1 MSIRNAEDEIFARW
15 REVVP
20 SLVKDG
26 VVDEPRFVE
35 SSPRLV
41 FVLKEVNDT
50 RDGGGWDLREFL
62 REQWRSQTWL
72 PVSRWVHGIR
82 NLSRDIPWSEVVA
95 LSQAESHAALR
106 SICAINVKKSPGGSE
121 AVDAEVHAAARRD
134 RAFLAAQLALYSPAV
149 YVWCGVSPDLVF
161 GSSLSWQTTGRGV
174 RFAEWTERD
183 SVFIQCSHPL
193 ARWPQH
199 LTYYSLMDAV
209 RSIVP

>member
-1 MSIRNAEDEIFARW
+1 MSTRNAEDELFARW

-20 SLVKDG
+20 TLVKDG

-35 SSPRLV
+35 SS
-41 FVLKEVNDT
+41 
-50 RDGGGWDLREFL
+50 LR
-62 REQWRSQTWL
+62 
-72 PVSRWVHGIR
+72 
-82 NLSRDIPWSEVVA
+82 
-95 LSQAESHAALR
+95 LR
-106 SICAINVKKSPGGSE
+106 STCAINVKKSPGGSE

-193 ARWPQH
+193 ARWPRH